1 MSLLLPDGVDHLAD
15 LPAPLFDAIRRALGF
30 LTFDELPKDERPPR
44 SIWMDGEEL
53 SKWFKAVERRRAEK
67 YGLESD
73 GKMSDATIDGPVSE
87 NDVEGILGM
96 KRR

>member
-1 MSLLLPDGVDHLAD
+1 
-15 LPAPLFDAIRRALGF
+15 
-30 LTFDELPKDERPPR
+30 
-44 SIWMDGEEL
+44 MDGEEL